1 MTTDATSRFTTRPDP
16 LALRP
21 QAAQEEAL
29 ARLHYA
35 VDNRLKLVLLFG
47 PPGCGKTFVLQ
58 SFAAQ
63 LRPRAT
69 AVAYSCLLGLEPREL
84 AWSLLSQWGR
94 RPEGTEDAAKLWR
107 ELRDQLV
114 ELRYEARPT
123 AVLLDNLDAASPETM
138 LFVQRLAN
146 ADPAAD
152 SPLTMIG
159 TLDWLSR
166 SRLPKRLLDQ
176 ADLRIDLE
184 PWNPDE
190 TTAYLNAAEVPAPQF
205 AGDAAARVHDLTD
218 GLPRRINQLARLA
231 VIAAEGQGLSAIDA
245 EMIEAVQNELGL
257 RR

>member
-1 MTTDATSRFTTRPDP
+1 MPIDVTTRFTTRPDP
-16 LALRP
+16 QTLRP

-35 VDNRLKLVLLFG
+35 VDHRLRLVLLFG

-58 SFAAQ
+58 AFEAQ
-63 LRPRAT
+63 LRERGA
-69 AVAYSCLLGLEPREL
+69 AVAFACLVGREPREL
-84 AWSLLSQWGR
+84 AWSLLTQWGR
-94 RPEGTEDAAKLWR
+94 RPDGTEDAARLWR
-107 ELRDQLV
+107 ELTDQVV

-123 AVLLDNLDAASPETM
+123 AVLLDNLDAGTPETM
-138 LFVQRLAN
+138 LFLQRLAN

-152 SPLTMIG
+152 SPLTLIG

-190 TTAYLNAAEVPAPQF
+190 TAEYLNAAEAPQF
-205 AGDAAARVHDLTD
+205 AAEATTRLHQLTD

-231 VIAAEGQGLSAIDA
+231 VIAAEGQGLSTIDA
-245 EMIEAVQNELGL
+245 EMIEAVQAELGL